1 VNQKDVRVLY
11 IGKDRELV
19 SELNLNF
26 YCAEIY
32 SIENISLQDEYKI
45 NIILFD
51 LSVELLSQIDLTSLH
66 KIYNI
71 VFIIQQVDYDLFL
84 KAQGIEYFQNC
95 IIRTVNL
102 YNNLHMLIHRIIL
115 NYNEKKDTEITKSIL
130 KRYNKFNF
138 TSNMFKNITHQFRQ
152 PLSII
157 SVHASSLKL
166 KIDLGEKIDNEEVI
180 YCSNDVIKYVNYLS
194 NGMNN
199 FVDFLSM
206 DESETSYFYLYKVLD
221 NFYRLISFDCK
232 NNFITYIQNIDNAI
246 MIRGNI
252 KQFLYVLLSIYNFSS
267 DIMSK
272 SILTEDN
279 KYFFIDLKRT
289 QESLIIVIKDSSEY
303 IFYSDESELFNFYI
317 TNDSKYLGLYT
328 ARQIMQNS
336 FRGSLSIKS
345 VEYYH
350 ENQQLKGIEFTIK
363 MPI

>member
-1 VNQKDVRVLY
+1 
-11 IGKDRELV
+11 
-19 SELNLNF
+19 
-26 YCAEIY
+26 
-32 SIENISLQDEYKI
+32 
-45 NIILFD
+45 
-51 LSVELLSQIDLTSLH
+51 
-66 KIYNI
+66 
-71 VFIIQQVDYDLFL
+71 
-84 KAQGIEYFQNC
+84 
-95 IIRTVNL
+95 
-102 YNNLHMLIHRIIL
+102 
-115 NYNEKKDTEITKSIL
+115 
-130 KRYNKFNF
+130 
-138 TSNMFKNITHQFRQ
+138 
-152 PLSII
+152 
-157 SVHASSLKL
+157 
-166 KIDLGEKIDNEEVI
+166 
-180 YCSNDVIKYVNYLS
+180 
-194 NGMNN
+194 
-199 FVDFLSM
+199 
-206 DESETSYFYLYKVLD
+206 
-221 NFYRLISFDCK
+221 
-232 NNFITYIQNIDNAI
+232 

>member
-1 VNQKDVRVLY
+1 MKQEDVRVLY

-26 YCAEIY
+26 YCTEIY

-51 LSVELLSQIDLTSLH
+51 LNVELLSQIDLTSLH

-84 KAQGIEYFQNC
+84 RIQGIEYSQNC
-95 IIRTVNL
+95 ILRTVNL
-102 YNNLHMLIHRIIL
+102 YKNLHMLIHHIIL

-166 KIDLGEKIDNEEVI
+166 KIDLGEQIDNEEII

-194 NGMNN
+194 NGMSN

-206 DESETSYFYLYKVLD
+206 DEAETSYFYLYKVLD

-232 NNFITYIQNIDNAI
+232 NNFITYIQNIDNLV

-252 KQFLYVLLSIYNFSS
+252 KQFLYILLSIYNFSS
-267 DIMSK
+267 DVMNK
-272 SILTEDN
+272 NMLKEDS
-279 KYFFIDLKRT
+279 KYFFIDLKRM
-289 QESLIIVIKDSSEY
+289 QESLVIVIKDSSEY

-328 ARQIMQNS
+328 ARQIIKNS
-336 FRGSLSIKS
+336 FRGSLFIKS
-345 VEYYH
+345 LEYYY
-350 ENQQLKGIEFTIK
+350 ENKKLKGIEFTIK
-363 MPI
+363 IPI